1 MQNGADTVSN
11 AAVDLTDVPV
21 VTPQDLGEAVR
32 VLAAAGIPLIAS
44 RTISED
50 RFRAV
55 EQAFWQNFDGPREL
69 KTAILLRIRALSE
82 VLGARRLNKFVSN
95 HNSGMLRMTLKIAA
109 HMRLNTK
116 WGFNPTKFMMALSSA
131 LSSYEQPAGSPATD
145 VRIAA

>member
-21 VTPQDLGEAVR
+21 VPPQDLAEAVR

-44 RTISED
+44 RNISEE

-55 EQAFWQNFDGPREL
+55 EQAFWQHFEGPREL

-82 VLGARRLNKFVSN
+82 VLGSRRLNKFVSN
-95 HNSGMLRMTLKIAA
+95 HNAGMLRMTLKVAA
-109 HMRLNTK
+109 QMRLNTK
-116 WGFNPTKFMMALSSA
+116 WGFNPTKFMMALTSA
-131 LSSYEQPAGSPATD
+131 LTTEPARMSDGVAL
-145 VRIAA
+145 AAAA

>member
-1 MQNGADTVSN
+1 VSN

-21 VTPQDLGEAVR
+21 VTPQDLAEAVR

-44 RTISED
+44 RNISEE

-55 EQAFWQNFDGPREL
+55 EQAFWQNFEGPREL

-82 VLGARRLNKFVSN
+82 VLGARRLSAFVSD
-95 HNSGMLRMTLKIAA
+95 HNAGMLRMTLKVAA

-116 WGFNPTKFMMALSSA
+116 WGFNPTKFIMALSSA
-131 LSSYEQPAGSPATD
+131 LSTQSRRPLVTPD
-145 VRIAA
+145 IRIAA